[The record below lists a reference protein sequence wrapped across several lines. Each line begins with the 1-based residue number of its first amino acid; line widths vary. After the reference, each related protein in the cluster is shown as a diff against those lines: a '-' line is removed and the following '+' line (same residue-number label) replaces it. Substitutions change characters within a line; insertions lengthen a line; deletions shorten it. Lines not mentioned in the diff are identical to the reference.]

1 MSTKLKKIVLIGDL
15 HVGKTSLVRRFMSNF
30 FKDDLLSTIGVKIE
44 KKEIVIN
51 DDKIKLMIWDLAGEY
66 LDKGIYKNY
75 LQGADGAIAVF
86 DCSSPKTYKKV
97 KMVLDSKELS
107 NLPHVVVANKSDLIK
122 DETTF
127 KVNYCFD
134 FLTSAKTGND
144 VEVMFKNFTEK
155 LI

>member
-66 LDKGIYKNY
+66 LDKGIYKSY
-75 LQGADGAIAVF
+75 LKGAHGAIAVF
-86 DCSSPKTYKKV
+86 DCSRPATYKKIQ
-97 KMVLDSKELS
+97 KVLNSKELAD
-107 NLPHVVVANKSDLIK
+107 LPFVLVANKSDLLK
-122 DETTF
+122 DQVYF
-127 KVNYCFD
+127 KNNYNFD
-134 FLTSAKTGND
+134 FLTSAKTGSD
-144 VEVMFKNFTEK
+144 VETMFKFITEK
-155 LI
+155 II